1 MNGFSDNARGVGLMI
16 GAMAGFT
23 LGDACIKAIGEAMPL
38 SQLLVLRGTLASL
51 FIALLA
57 WRMGALRRDVPRQD
71 WGLMLLRGLA
81 EAASAFF
88 FLTALRHMPLANVTA
103 LLQMAP
109 LTVTLG
115 SALVFQEPVGWRRW
129 LAIGVGFVGMLLIV
143 RPGTEGFN
151 MYSVFALVTVAAVTV
166 RDLVTRR
173 MSRAVPSLMV
183 TLSSAVIVVL
193 LAGIWSLGQDW
204 VVLDQRLGLL
214 LLGATMFVIA
224 GYCCSVMVM
233 RVGDVGFVAP
243 FRYTGLVWALVLGLV
258 IFGDWPHPLTLL
270 GAGIIVAT
278 GIFTLWRE
286 LQLAR
291 LQAKTRRM

>member
-1 MNGFSDNARGVGLMI
+1 
-16 GAMAGFT
+16 
-23 LGDACIKAIGEAMPL
+23 
-38 SQLLVLRGTLASL
+38 
-51 FIALLA
+51 
-57 WRMGALRRDVPRQD
+57 
-71 WGLMLLRGLA
+71 
-81 EAASAFF
+81 
-88 FLTALRHMPLANVTA
+88 
-103 LLQMAP
+103 
-109 LTVTLG
+109 
-115 SALVFQEPVGWRRW
+115 
-129 LAIGVGFVGMLLIV
+129 
-143 RPGTEGFN
+143 
-151 MYSVFALVTVAAVTV
+151 
-166 RDLVTRR
+166 

-204 VVLDQRLGLL
+204 VVLDRRLGLL